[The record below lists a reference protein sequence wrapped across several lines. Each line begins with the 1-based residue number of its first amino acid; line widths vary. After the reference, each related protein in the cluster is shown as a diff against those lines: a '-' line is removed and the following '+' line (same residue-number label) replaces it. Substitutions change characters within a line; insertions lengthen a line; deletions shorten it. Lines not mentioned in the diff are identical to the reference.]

1 MDRKTTPTEFSSR
14 ARQNIMRLIEERCD
28 GSQQRFA
35 DKSGI
40 GKSSVSQYVNGSNV
54 PGNLTAE
61 KIGRA
66 FDVNPAWVMGFDVP
80 MDAEIEKKYEYY
92 LNEEAKDLIDFLY
105 KHPEYKVLFDASRKV
120 KAEDIDFVKRMI
132 DKFGDTE

>member
-1 MDRKTTPTEFSSR
+1 MDRKTAPTEISAR
-14 ARQNIMRLIEERCD
+14 ARQNITRLITERCD

-80 MDAEIEKKYEYY
+80 MEAEPEKKHEYY
-92 LNEEAKDLIDFLY
+92 LNEETKDLIDFLY
-105 KHPEYKVLFDASRKV
+105 SHPEYKVLFDASRKV
-120 KAEDIDFVKRMI
+120 KLEDIDFVKRMI
-132 DKFGDTE
+132 DKFGGE